1 MLKKISVST
10 GLLVVLAVFCL
21 FQVVTEGIGFW
32 SLTSTHAD
40 VSNLSD
46 IALKQVNSVNETTQR
61 LMDARINLS
70 RAGTRMVRGGTE
82 PVEIVQHA
90 REQLSLADKS
100 FSAFLNAPKTGDEN
114 QARAAALQ
122 EKFKA
127 YHGALTEL
135 AQFLDS
141 NNIQAFLDQ
150 PTQGFQ
156 DRYLAEQRT
165 FANFSDAASQSYLDS
180 IDARLNLFRGV
191 GLAIF
196 VALVAGVVLVH
207 IALRRGVI
215 APLEEA
221 GHHFEQIAEGKLDER
236 IADRGSNEIGRLFAS
251 LAAMQ
256 ASVAHTVRTVRESSD
271 SINLGAD
278 EIATGN
284 ADLSARTENQ
294 AASLEETASSME
306 ELTATVRQNADH
318 ARDANNLAGDALTAT
333 SRGTGVVD

>member
-1 MLKKISVST
+1 MLKKVSVAT
-10 GLLVVLAVFCL
+10 GLLFVLAVFCL
-21 FQVVTEGIGFW
+21 FQVLTEGLGFW
-32 SLTSTHAD
+32 SLTSTHDD
-40 VSNLSD
+40 VSNLSN
-46 IALKQVNSVNETTQR
+46 IALRQVNSVNETTQR

-90 REQLSLADKS
+90 REQLALADKS
-100 FSAFLNAPKTGDEN
+100 FSAFLSAPKTGDEN
-114 QARAAALQ
+114 QAHAAALQ

-156 DRYLAEQRT
+156 DRYLGEQRI

-196 VALVAGVVLVH
+196 VALVIGVVLVH
-207 IALRRGVI
+207 IGLRRGVI

-221 GHHFEQIAEGKLDER
+221 GRHFERIAEGKLDEVITR
-236 IADRGSNEIGRLFAS
+236 RTERLRGDYDKQ
-251 LAAMQ
+251 LAAEK
-256 ASVAHTVRTVRESSD
+256 ARADNAEAFAARYSEKVLAD
-271 SINLGAD
+271 SIRAAAIKAGAD
-278 EIATGN
+278 DRSGGGPHEADEP
-284 ADLSARTENQ
+284 DLSLQ
-294 AASLEETASSME
+294 PGIGK
-306 ELTATVRQNADH
+306 RQ
-318 ARDANNLAGDALTAT
+318 LG
-333 SRGTGVVD
+333 

>member
-46 IALKQVNSVNETTQR
+46 IA
-61 LMDARINLS
+61 
-70 RAGTRMVRGGTE
+70 
-82 PVEIVQHA
+82 
-90 REQLSLADKS
+90 
-100 FSAFLNAPKTGDEN
+100 
-114 QARAAALQ
+114 
-122 EKFKA
+122 
-127 YHGALTEL
+127 
-135 AQFLDS
+135 QFLDS
-141 NNIQAFLDQ
+141 NNIQTFLDQ

-215 APLEEA
+215 A
-221 GHHFEQIAEGKLDER
+221 
-236 IADRGSNEIGRLFAS
+236 
-251 LAAMQ
+251 
-256 ASVAHTVRTVRESSD
+256 
-271 SINLGAD
+271 
-278 EIATGN
+278 
-284 ADLSARTENQ
+284 
-294 AASLEETASSME
+294 
-306 ELTATVRQNADH
+306 
-318 ARDANNLAGDALTAT
+318 
-333 SRGTGVVD
+333 